1 MDLDPNNIT
10 GRPYFV
16 DVLQSIGHPIPATA
30 VPDITL
36 PVPPGE
42 RRTTRPESETVY
54 LNFTPSPE
62 MLYFSR
68 RFAYA
73 YITRTTAP
81 ADADDAA
88 STIRDAIHAVLPGLQ
103 LDLLPP
109 SYGAHKTVRFLTPDD
124 REAAMEKQPFALGGG
139 GEVKLVRE
147 GETSNVE
154 RVSLECV
161 VHAALLDYPKEQ
173 RNEGDIGR
181 NCGSFGL
188 LMEVDPA
195 CYAAA
200 DMSPV
205 RIVVNNKS
213 PSEIPREIRIR
224 YANDR
229 IPPYIVSRHVVPVQI
244 LGIWVWDGSQSQ
256 YIDAN
261 GEKYVAMYNH
271 AP

>member
-1 MDLDPNNIT
+1 
-10 GRPYFV
+10 
-16 DVLQSIGHPIPATA
+16 
-30 VPDITL
+30 
-36 PVPPGE
+36 
-42 RRTTRPESETVY
+42 
-54 LNFTPSPE
+54 
-62 MLYFSR
+62 
-68 RFAYA
+68 
-73 YITRTTAP
+73 
-81 ADADDAA
+81 
-88 STIRDAIHAVLPGLQ
+88 
-103 LDLLPP
+103 
-109 SYGAHKTVRFLTPDD
+109 
-124 REAAMEKQPFALGGG
+124 MEKQPFALGGG

-181 NCGSFGL
+181 NCGIFGL

-195 CYAAA
+195 CYAAP

-213 PSEIPREIRIR
+213 PSEIPPEIRIR

-244 LGIWVWDGSQSQ
+244 LGIWVWDESQSQ
-256 YIDAN
+256 YVDAN